1 MGLCALHN
9 CSGLCSLDYLT
20 SLSLTVVFV
29 IYSFNNLLS
38 KYETNLLM
46 KELVM
51 VEDVLSQVLIGAV
64 GPSQHILENVHN
76 PVHTWIKYG
85 VQI

>member
-1 MGLCALHN
+1 
-9 CSGLCSLDYLT
+9 
-20 SLSLTVVFV
+20 
-29 IYSFNNLLS
+29 
-38 KYETNLLM
+38 M

-76 PVHTWIKYG
+76 PVHTWIKY
-85 VQI
+85 

>member
-1 MGLCALHN
+1 MR
-9 CSGLCSLDYLT
+9 
-20 SLSLTVVFV
+20 LTVVFV
-29 IYSFNNLLS
+29 IYRFNNPLYE
-38 KYETNLLM
+38 YETNLLM

-51 VEDVLSQVLIGAV
+51 VEDLLSQVLIGAV